1 MGLIECDWATC
12 DKRGLV
18 EQEGR
23 SFPRP
28 PIFFSPD
35 PARPAPAFS
44 IDPTDLEQASPLQS
58 HPSILVTCLNS
69 GRGHI

>member
-35 PARPAPAFS
+35 PARPAPAFL
-44 IDPTDLEQASPLQS
+44 IDPTDREPG
-58 HPSILVTCLNS
+58 T
-69 GRGHI
+69 G